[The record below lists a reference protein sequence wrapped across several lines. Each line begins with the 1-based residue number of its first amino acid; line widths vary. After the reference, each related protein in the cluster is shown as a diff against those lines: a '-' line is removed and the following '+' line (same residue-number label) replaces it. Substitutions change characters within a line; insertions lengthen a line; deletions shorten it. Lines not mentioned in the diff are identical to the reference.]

1 MGATGNMT
9 ERQHRNTVVKYTLDP
24 SVASRLV
31 ALMCAAS
38 PAEVR
43 EVGLRSQNAFRG
55 KAFNFQR
62 LAAQMPIVKGDGH
75 LGKAAIYDWEREV
88 CRAMIA
94 DSRGDMCS
102 PAPISL
108 FLPPFDLRI
117 PTAAMHSPVAF
128 AHNRSVR
135 WQSRNDQAAI
145 KEYLDKEWQR

>member
-102 PAPISL
+102 PAPIS
-108 FLPPFDLRI
+108 FVPSSF
-117 PTAAMHSPVAF
+117 
-128 AHNRSVR
+128 
-135 WQSRNDQAAI
+135 
-145 KEYLDKEWQR
+145 